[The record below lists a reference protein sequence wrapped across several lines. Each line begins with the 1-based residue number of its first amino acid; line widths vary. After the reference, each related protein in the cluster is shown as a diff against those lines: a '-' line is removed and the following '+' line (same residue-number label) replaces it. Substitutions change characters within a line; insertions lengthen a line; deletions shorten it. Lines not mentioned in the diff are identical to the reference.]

1 VRPRQDG
8 QAGFT
13 LPEVLIALAL
23 LAVIASLLV
32 NAIASARL
40 ALQATDRQ
48 ATLSAVPAVQAVL
61 RRLMTEARPGPET
74 SERPDA
80 DRAFVGA
87 GDQVSFISSFVPQGQ
102 FGGLWRYDLMLDQDG
117 AAGVPGALVLAQ
129 RLLRPAPSDTSG
141 PPPVAMRTGLLKG
154 VQDLRLRYFG
164 ALDGERAPQWYEDWR
179 HPSRLPLLIS
189 VDVVFAQKD
198 QRQWTTIVVAPALGP

>member
-1 VRPRQDG
+1 MRPRRDG

-32 NAIASARL
+32 NAIASAQL

-48 ATLSAVPAVQAVL
+48 ATLSTVPAVQTVL

-87 GDQVSFISSFVPQGQ
+87 RDQVSFISSFVRQGQ

-117 AAGVPGALVLAQ
+117 AAGVPGALVISSVPTAARATG
-129 RLLRPAPSDTSG
+129 RLGPTAACRTHRPAECGPRSALALFRRSRRGKGAAMVRGVATS
-141 PPPVAMRTGLLKG
+141 
-154 VQDLRLRYFG
+154 
-164 ALDGERAPQWYEDWR
+164 
-179 HPSRLPLLIS
+179 
-189 VDVVFAQKD
+189 
-198 QRQWTTIVVAPALGP
+198 

>member
-1 VRPRQDG
+1 MRPRRNG

-48 ATLSAVPAVQAVL
+48 ATLSTVPAVQAVL
-61 RRLMTEARPGPET
+61 RRLMTEVRPGPET

-87 GDQVSFISSFVPQGQ
+87 RDQVSFISSFVPQGQ
-102 FGGLWRYDLMLDQDG
+102 FGGLWRYDLMLGQDG
-117 AAGVPGALVLAQ
+117 AAGVPGALVIAQ
-129 RLLRPAPSDTSG
+129 RLLWPALPSLGPTAACHTHRPAEWG
-141 PPPVAMRTGLLKG
+141 PRSALALFRRSRWGKGAAMVRGVA
-154 VQDLRLRYFG
+154 
-164 ALDGERAPQWYEDWR
+164 A
-179 HPSRLPLLIS
+179 S
-189 VDVVFAQKD
+189 
-198 QRQWTTIVVAPALGP
+198 